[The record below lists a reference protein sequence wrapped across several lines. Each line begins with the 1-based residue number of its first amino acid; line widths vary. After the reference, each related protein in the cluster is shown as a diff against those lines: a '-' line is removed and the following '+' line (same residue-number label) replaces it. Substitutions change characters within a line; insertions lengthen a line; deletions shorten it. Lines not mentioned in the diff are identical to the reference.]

1 MANSNVYLA
10 SKPRYEILDGLR
22 GVAAML
28 VVAYH
33 LFETYYHGAPDQP
46 INHGYLAVDFFF
58 VLSGFVIGYA
68 YDDRWDKMS
77 TWSFIKRRLIRLH
90 PMVIFGTLFGALMFY
105 FGSCGEFPLIND
117 TPWYMVLLVM
127 FWCFTMIPLPN
138 TMDIRGWA
146 ETNPLNGPTW
156 SLQWEYIANILYA
169 LVIRRLS
176 KVALAI
182 CVAIFA
188 VMTVILCLNID
199 VTGFLEARNWAS
211 YTVVGGWST
220 TPDQLQ
226 VGLTRLLYPF
236 FCGLLISR
244 VGKLIKVKAGF
255 WWCSLMI
262 IVLFCMPWM
271 GIGTEGE
278 SRWTNGLYEAICIL
292 VCFPLIVAMGAGSS
306 VTGSKSSAIN
316 KSPIK
321 REESDARICSSEREV
336 TRPLVKFLGEISY
349 PIYITHYPLI
359 YMQMSWVDSHKDAPL
374 GTHIFVSVC
383 IFMLAILV
391 AYGAYRLYDLPVR
404 EWLKHKLFK
413 TSVK

>member
-1 MANSNVYLA
+1 MYLCTQNKMYMSNKNLYLA

-33 LFETYYHGAPDQP
+33 LFETYYHGAPEQP

-68 YDDRWDKMS
+68 YDDRWDKMT
-77 TWSFIKRRLIRLH
+77 TWSFVKRRLIRLH
-90 PMVIFGTLFGALMFY
+90 PMVIFGTLFGGLMFY

-117 TPWYMVLLVM
+117 TPWWMVLAVM
-127 FWCFTMIPLPN
+127 LWCFTMIPLPN
-138 TMDIRGWA
+138 TMDIRGWG
-146 ETNPLNGPTW
+146 ETNPLNGPAW

-176 KVALAI
+176 KVALAV
-182 CVAIFA
+182 CVVVFA
-188 VMTVILCLNID
+188 VLTVILCLDID
-199 VTGFLEARNWAS
+199 VTGFLVERNYAS

-244 VGKLIKVKAGF
+244 MGKLIKVKAGF

-262 IVLFCMPWM
+262 VVLFCMPWM
-271 GIGTEGE
+271 GLGTEGDD
-278 SRWTNGLYEAICIL
+278 RWTNGLYEAICIL

-306 VTGSKSSAIN
+306 VTGSRSSAIN
-316 KSPIK
+316 
-321 REESDARICSSEREV
+321 
-336 TRPLVKFLGEISY
+336 KFLGEISY

-359 YMQMSWVDSHKDAPL
+359 YMQMSWVDSHKDAPI
-374 GTHIFVSVC
+374 GTHIFISVS
-383 IFMLAILV
+383 IFLLSILV
-391 AYGAYRLYDLPVR
+391 AYGAFKLYDMPVR
-404 EWLKHKLFK
+404 EWLKKKCFNTNK
-413 TSVK
+413 